1 MDSNNI
7 YKFNKITLNTP
18 LTPREILRLEV
29 SNSHLHFMLA
39 KQKNRI
45 TQYYNSR
52 QWDKCKKFT
61 NNYELIFTSSHEYPS
76 ICAHNAISRSF
87 FKLQE
92 IMQDLCLFDFS
103 LSMKALFLAEGPGGF
118 IESFIKRRQNTL
130 DNIFGMT
137 LIDTNR
143 NVPSWKLS
151 KELCAKYNI
160 NLLNGKDGSGSLYRI
175 CNIDDIIYK
184 LGPNTCDFITADGGF
199 DFSNDFNKQ
208 EDMCL
213 RLIVC
218 EIYAAIHLQKTGGT
232 FVLKIFDIHK
242 PATIAI
248 LYMLYTWYDQ
258 MYIIK
263 PLTSRPANSEKYV
276 VVSNANAFESKDSN
290 WIQYLHDIVCNYYSC
305 LDKLTN
311 NVKVSG
317 EFMQQIVEFNQEF
330 ISNQVA
336 QIEKTIEYIDQDK
349 YRDEES
355 IINRQVEYAKKWC
368 EKYGMKVSE
377 KAVEFYSSCA
387 L

>member
-1 MDSNNI
+1 MDNI
-7 YKFNKITLNTP
+7 YTFKKVVQDHDFP
-18 LTPREILRLEV
+18 PREMLRLEV
-29 SNSHLHFMLA
+29 TNSHLHFNLA

-45 TQYYNSR
+45 TQYFNSR

-92 IMQDLCLFDFS
+92 IMQDLGIFGGTDS
-103 LSMKALFLAEGPGGF
+103 AKKALFLAEGPGGF
-118 IESFIKRRQNTL
+118 IEAFLKRRQNVN
-130 DNIFGMT
+130 DVVYGIT

-143 NVPSWKLS
+143 NVPTWKIS
-151 KELCAKYNI
+151 KELCKQYNI
-160 NLLNGKDGSGSLYRI
+160 NLLNGFDGSGSLYRL
-175 CNIDDIIYK
+175 CNINDLISKI
-184 LGPNTCDFITADGGF
+184 GANTCDFITADGGF

-218 EIYAAIHLQKTGGT
+218 EIYTAIHMQKTGGT
-232 FVLKIFDIHK
+232 LVLKIFDIHK

-305 LDKLTN
+305 LDKMTN

-377 KAVEFYSSCA
+377 KAVEFYCIA
-387 L
+387 

>member
-1 MDSNNI
+1 MDNI
-7 YKFNKITLNTP
+7 YTFKKSKDIDQSDLP
-18 LTPREILRLEV
+18 PREMLRLEV
-29 SNSHLHFMLA
+29 TNSHLHLNLS

-45 TQYYNSR
+45 TQYFNSR

-92 IMQDLCLFDFS
+92 IIQDIGIFDANNS
-103 LSMKALFLAEGPGGF
+103 SVKKALFLAEGPGGF
-118 IESFIKRRQNTL
+118 IEAFLKRRQNVN
-130 DNIFGMT
+130 DVIYGIT
-137 LIDTNR
+137 LIDSNR
-143 NVPSWKLS
+143 NVPTWKIS
-151 KELCAKYNI
+151 KELCKQYNI
-160 NLLNGKDGSGSLYRI
+160 NLLNGFDGSGSLYRL
-175 CNIDDIIYK
+175 CNINDLINKI
-184 LGPNTCDFITADGGF
+184 GANTCDFITADGGF

-218 EIYAAIHLQKTGGT
+218 EIYTAIHLQAEGGT
-232 FVLKIFDIHK
+232 LVLKIFDIHK

-248 LYMLYTWYDQ
+248 LYILYTWYDQ

-276 VVSNANAFESKDSN
+276 VLSNASAFESKPKEL
-290 WIQYLHDIVCNYYSC
+290 IGFLHDIVCNYYSC
-305 LDKLTN
+305 LDTLTN

-317 EFMQQIVEFNQEF
+317 EFMQQIVEFNQGF
-330 ISNQVA
+330 ITQQVA
-336 QIEKTIEYIDQDK
+336 QIQKTIEYID
-349 YRDEES
+349 RDFDRDSEEL
-355 IINRQVEYAKKWC
+355 IIQKQVKFAKDWC

-377 KAVEFYSSCA
+377 KAVEFYK
-387 L
+387 